1 MRVLA
6 LYHAYPPVHGAGAE
20 WDAHTLLRS
29 LVEAGHDVDVQLSTD
44 EKVTADYELDGVK
57 VHAHRDK
64 HDPFRWL
71 DGADVIVT
79 HLENTPRAT
88 ILGHQARIPVIHRL
102 HNTFDATK
110 RWLQAPGVTL
120 GVANSNWMAEEHRKD
135 SKAPVIVVRPYVR
148 TDDYVTKPGR
158 KVTIVNLFE
167 NKGGAQFWR
176 IAEAMPDVEFLAVRG
191 GYGEQIVPD
200 VIPDNVT
207 IIDNTANMRD
217 DVYAETRILLMPSDY
232 ESWGRV
238 GVEAMAS
245 GIPVVAHPT
254 PGLTES
260 LGSAGTFVHRDDT
273 DGWVKAIRSLRAPKN
288 MAAASKAAKARVEEL
303 KAIPDLTTWVAAV
316 ENVVKVN
323 PRRR

>member
-6 LYHAYPPVHGAGAE
+6 MYHAYPPAHGAGAE
-20 WDAHTLLRS
+20 WDAHTLLRT
-29 LVEAGHDVDVQLSTD
+29 LAEAGHHVDVQLSTD
-44 EKVTADYELDGVK
+44 QKVTADYELDGVH
-57 VHAHRDK
+57 VHAYRDK

-71 DGADVIVT
+71 EDADVIVT

-88 ILGHQARIPVIHRL
+88 ILGHQSRIPVVHRL

-120 GVANSNWMAEEHRKD
+120 GVANSEWMAQEHRKE

-158 KVTIVNLFE
+158 KVTLVNLFE
-167 NKGGAQFWR
+167 NKGGPQFWR
-176 IAEAMPDVEFLAVRG
+176 IAEAMPDVQFLAVRG
-191 GYGEQIVPD
+191 GYGEQ
-200 VIPDNVT
+200 VIPDTIPENVT
-207 IIDNTANMRD
+207 VIDNTANMRD
-217 DVYAETRILLMPSDY
+217 DVYAETKILLMPSDY

-260 LGSAGTFVHRDDT
+260 LGDAGTFVHRDDT
-273 DGWVKAIRSLRAPKN
+273 AGWVKAIRSLRSPKN
-288 MAAASKAAKARVEEL
+288 LSAASKAAKARVAQL
-303 KAIPDLTTWVAAV
+303 NTHRDLDTWVAAI

>member
-6 LYHAYPPVHGAGAE
+6 LYHAYPPKHGAGAE
-20 WDAHTLLRS
+20 WDAHTLLRA
-29 LVEAGHDVDVQLSTD
+29 LVEAGHHVDVQLSTS
-44 EKVTADYELDGVK
+44 EKVTADYELGGVN

-71 DGADVIVT
+71 NEADVIVT

-88 ILGHQARIPVIHRL
+88 ILGEQSRIPVIHRL

-110 RWLQAPGVTL
+110 RWLKAPGATL
-120 GVANSNWMAEEHRKD
+120 GVANSEWMAEEHRKE
-135 SKAPVIVVRPYVR
+135 SRAPVIVVRPYVR
-148 TDDYVTKPGR
+148 TEDYVTKPGR
-158 KVTIVNLFE
+158 KVTLVNLFE

-191 GYGEQIVPD
+191 GYGEQVMPD

-207 IIDNTANMRD
+207 VIDNTANMRD
-217 DVYAETRILLMPSDY
+217 DVYAQTKILLMPSEY

-238 GVEAMAS
+238 GIEAMAS

-254 PGLTES
+254 AGLTES
-260 LGSAGTFVHRDDT
+260 LGSAGTFVNRDEIE
-273 DGWVKAIRSLRAPKN
+273 GWVKAIRSLRSPKN
-288 MAAASKAAKARVEEL
+288 YAAASRSAKARVEEL
-303 KAIPDLTTWVAAV
+303 SAHPDLQTWVAAV

>member
-1 MRVLA
+1 MQILA
-6 LYHAYPPVHGAGAE
+6 MYHAYPPAHGAGAE
-20 WDAHTLLRS
+20 WDAHTLLRT
-29 LVEAGHDVDVQLSTD
+29 LVDAGHRVDVQLSTPA
-44 EKVTADYELDGVK
+44 KVSADYDLDGVH
-57 VHAHRDK
+57 VHAYRDK

-71 DGADVIVT
+71 DSTDVIVT

-88 ILGHQARIPVIHRL
+88 ILGEQARIPVVQRL

-110 RWLQAPGVTL
+110 RWLQAPGATL
-120 GVANSNWMAEEHRKD
+120 GVANSEWMAEEHRKT
-135 SKAPVIVVRPYVR
+135 SKAPVIVVRPHVLV
-148 TDDYVTKPGR
+148 DDYITKPGS
-158 KVTIVNLFE
+158 KVTLINLFE

-191 GYGEQIVPD
+191 GYGEQVIPD
-200 VIPDNVT
+200 VIPENVT
-207 IIDNTANMRD
+207 LIDNTANMRD
-217 DVYAETRILLMPSDY
+217 DVYSRTKILLMPSEY

-245 GIPVVAHPT
+245 GIPVIAHPT

-260 LGSAGTFVHRDDT
+260 LGDAGTFVHRDDT
-273 DGWVKAIRSLRAPKN
+273 AGWVKAIRSLRSPKN
-288 MAAASKAAKARVEEL
+288 YAAASKRAKARVQEL
-303 KAIPDLTTWVAAV
+303 TAHPDLQTWVAAI